1 MIFFVILSSKIE
13 FFMNILFKFIIIV
26 VIHSISDE
34 YISAQ
39 TSNSRVMFFN
49 AENYFDTFD
58 DPNTLDDEFLA
69 KGSYRWTWDRFL
81 FKRNSISKVIIAVGE
96 GKAPALVGLCEIENR
111 FVLNQL
117 VKETPLSKFEYGIVH
132 RESPDARGI
141 DVALL
146 YNPAD
151 FTLLHQN
158 FYAISQDFLTRE
170 ILYAK
175 GIFADADTLHIFVN
189 HFPSKYGGAKTS
201 EPRRITAALELKRLC
216 DSVLTIN
223 KDANILIMGDFND
236 TPNSVPITESLQAK
250 DDFSTIVPENLYNMA
265 LHLANQ
271 GEGTLKFQGVWEI
284 IDLFF
289 VSGNMLNP
297 SNKIHCTQSD
307 FKIFKAPFL
316 FEKDQAFLG
325 EKPKRTYIGRKYNGG
340 ISDHLPVYLDLTIE
354 KQ

>member
-1 MIFFVILSSKIE
+1 
-13 FFMNILFKFIIIV
+13 
-26 VIHSISDE
+26 
-34 YISAQ
+34 
-39 TSNSRVMFFN
+39 
-49 AENYFDTFD
+49 
-58 DPNTLDDEFLA
+58 
-69 KGSYRWTWDRFL
+69 
-81 FKRNSISKVIIAVGE
+81 
-96 GKAPALVGLCEIENR
+96 
-111 FVLNQL
+111 
-117 VKETPLSKFEYGIVH
+117 
-132 RESPDARGI
+132 
-141 DVALL
+141 
-146 YNPAD
+146 
-151 FTLLHQN
+151 
-158 FYAISQDFLTRE
+158 
-170 ILYAK
+170 
-175 GIFADADTLHIFVN
+175 
-189 HFPSKYGGAKTS
+189 
-201 EPRRITAALELKRLC
+201 
-216 DSVLTIN
+216 
-223 KDANILIMGDFND
+223 MGDFND

-307 FKIFKAPFL
+307 FIIFKAPFL